1 MQAAPEVRG
10 NSKSV
15 KSLLAWLTWAKDD
28 KPVDSPA
35 GLLEV
40 REQLRRICR
49 SIVQQKDPEKMQA
62 LENAKAL
69 LIRKPDAGKEF
80 APSRHQKVVIGTLAR
95 PSGSAN
101 MSNMSIMSNT
111 SSYS

>member
-15 KSLLAWLTWAKDD
+15 KSLLARFTWAKDD
-28 KPVDSPA
+28 KPVDCPA

-40 REQLRRICR
+40 REQLRMICR
-49 SIVQQKDPEKMQA
+49 AIVQQKDPEKKQA

-69 LIRKPDAGKEF
+69 LIQKRDAGKEF
-80 APSRHQKVVIGTLAR
+80 APSRQQKVCHWN
-95 PSGSAN
+95 PSPPPQGVP
-101 MSNMSIMSNT
+101 I
-111 SSYS
+111 

>member
-15 KSLLAWLTWAKDD
+15 KSLLAQYTWAKDD
-28 KPVDSPA
+28 KPVSCPA

-40 REQLRRICR
+40 REQLRRIPQA
-49 SIVQQKDPEKMQA
+49 IAQQKDPEKKQA

-69 LIRKPDAGKEF
+69 LIQKRDAGKEF
-80 APSRHQKVVIGTLAR
+80 APSRQQKVCHWN
-95 PSGSAN
+95 PSPPPQGVP
-101 MSNMSIMSNT
+101 I
-111 SSYS
+111 